1 MPYWRLS
8 GFYFFYFATLGVL
21 VPYWGLY
28 LQSVGFAPAQLP
40 GSALL
45 LIEDGVYAA
54 TRGSAAEAGL
64 RQAMQRIQVYALQ
77 PDLEAR
83 GMAARVIEGIKLVDY
98 GGFVDLVCARPSCQS
113 WL

>member
-1 MPYWRLS
+1 MLHIVNKSPYERNALES
-8 GFYFFYFATLGVL
+8 CLRFA
-21 VPYWGLY
+21 
-28 LQSVGFAPAQLP
+28 LP

-54 TRGSAAEAGL
+54 TRGSVAEAGL
-64 RQAMQRIQVYALQ
+64 REAMQRLEVYALQ

-83 GMAARVIEGIKLVDY
+83 GMAERVLDGVRLVDY
-98 GGFVDLVCARPSCQS
+98 GGFVDLVCAQPSCQS